1 MVRYKADWITWFLQV
16 RWLERVISEAIAS
29 ATTTNN
35 LGGNAALEGAITTL
49 VAVSAAVLLPRLLLS
64 SVVLVAATLVSAIN
78 IDVFKVRALLV
89 LLPLLGAMVELVRVT
104 FLPANVLISI
114 LVAARAELY
123 LVSRRLFSYQ
133 IVLVRK
139 WNLRL

>member
-35 LGGNAALEGAITTL
+35 LGGNAGLEGAITTL
-49 VAVSAAVLLPRLLLS
+49 VAVSAAVMLPRLMLS